1 MTRIEDLTELQP
13 SAGDATTTFVGV
25 DRPASDLS
33 YKVSLQSVIDLVP
46 TTSVPTEVTTQT
58 SNPSGIAPAGAAL
71 GLNSS
76 TGELFFVNAAGVYDQ
91 VPASSN
97 LTEGTMSDASETRV
111 ANFGGKDLDLIGIDD
126 AALTAITSIDLTA
139 PLVQLSSSTIEARG
153 NQSSFR
159 FYDGSD
165 SSYTALRGPATGAGI
180 SLTLPSALPTST
192 KYLVASSS
200 GEMDF
205 VDLPLDSTF
214 KGVFSTLSALQSAH
228 SSASSG
234 DWALLSN
241 PSGASQFA
249 VWDADASPSADWVA
263 VSDSASL
270 PSTNLGATNNTS
282 TSIDV
287 TSSTGTGVTLGS
299 ATTSQSGLLSAADKA
314 SIDAIANIVSGDLP
328 SAAEN
333 RDVNMGSK
341 QLRILSTN
349 QFAVSDI
356 SGSAIQINPDIVLTS
371 SNQIQLNAPTVE
383 AIGSTVQASTIEI
396 KNSTDVHSV
405 SLESPSGLAASQTV
419 EWLDLLPTPSE
430 VSSDSNYL
438 SINDSGKI
446 TLKSASSSASPVWSE
461 VATKDDRPSGV
472 VVGYRAK
479 VLTNLLTYIWDG
491 TDWEVDD
498 FTIRVT
504 ASQWSGLSE
513 VEDGQ
518 VALITD
524 LEVGWAKYSTSN
536 GWQGVI

>member
-13 SAGDATTTFVGV
+13 SAGDATTTYVGV

-97 LTEGTMSDASETRV
+97 LTEGTMSVASENRV

-214 KGVFSTLSALQSAH
+214 KGGFSTLSARQSAH

-371 SNQIQLNAPTVE
+371 STQIQLNAPTVE

>member
-13 SAGDATTTFVGV
+13 SAGDATTTYVGV

-97 LTEGTMSDASETRV
+97 LTEGTMSVASENRV

>member
-13 SAGDATTTFVGV
+13 SAGDATTTYVGV

-58 SNPSGIAPAGAAL
+58 SNPSGIASAGAAL

-97 LTEGTMSDASETRV
+97 LTEGTMSVASENRV

-371 SNQIQLNAPTVE
+371 STQIQLNAPTVE

>member
-13 SAGDATTTFVGV
+13 SAGDATTTYVGV

-97 LTEGTMSDASETRV
+97 LTEGTMSVASENRV

-299 ATTSQSGLLSAADKA
+299 ATTSQSGSTRSAASSCGRTSPA
-314 SIDAIANIVSGDLP
+314 SDYRGCSG
-328 SAAEN
+328 
-333 RDVNMGSK
+333 
-341 QLRILSTN
+341 
-349 QFAVSDI
+349 
-356 SGSAIQINPDIVLTS
+356 
-371 SNQIQLNAPTVE
+371 
-383 AIGSTVQASTIEI
+383 AS
-396 KNSTDVHSV
+396 
-405 SLESPSGLAASQTV
+405 
-419 EWLDLLPTPSE
+419 
-430 VSSDSNYL
+430 
-438 SINDSGKI
+438 
-446 TLKSASSSASPVWSE
+446 
-461 VATKDDRPSGV
+461 
-472 VVGYRAK
+472 
-479 VLTNLLTYIWDG
+479 
-491 TDWEVDD
+491 
-498 FTIRVT
+498 
-504 ASQWSGLSE
+504 
-513 VEDGQ
+513 
-518 VALITD
+518 
-524 LEVGWAKYSTSN
+524 
-536 GWQGVI
+536 

>member
-13 SAGDATTTFVGV
+13 SAGDATTTYVGV

-97 LTEGTMSDASETRV
+97 LTEGTMSVASENRV

-139 PLVQLSSSTIEARG
+139 PLLQLSSSTIEARG

-159 FYDGSD
+159 FYDNSD

-270 PSTNLGATNNTS
+270 PSTNLGTENNTS

-430 VSSDSNYL
+430 VTSDSNYL

-446 TLKSASSSASPVWSE
+446 SLKSASSSASPVWSE

-524 LEVGWAKYSTSN
+524 LEVGWAKYSTAN

>member
-13 SAGDATTTFVGV
+13 SAGDATTTYVGV

-97 LTEGTMSDASETRV
+97 LTEGTMSVASENRV

-371 SNQIQLNAPTVE
+371 STQIQLNAPTVE

-504 ASQWSGLSE
+504 ASQWYGLSE

>member
-13 SAGDATTTFVGV
+13 SAGDATTTYVGV

-97 LTEGTMSDASETRV
+97 LTEGTMSVASENRV

-371 SNQIQLNAPTVE
+371 STQIQLNAPTVE

>member
-13 SAGDATTTFVGV
+13 SAGDATTTYVGV

-97 LTEGTMSDASETRV
+97 LTEGTMSVASENRV

-479 VLTNLLTYIWDG
+479 VLTHLLTYIWDG

-498 FTIRVT
+498 FTLRVT

-524 LEVGWAKYSTSN
+524 LEVGWAKYSTAN

>member
-1 MTRIEDLTELQP
+1 M
-13 SAGDATTTFVGV
+13 
-25 DRPASDLS
+25 
-33 YKVSLQSVIDLVP
+33 SV
-46 TTSVPTEVTTQT
+46 
-58 SNPSGIAPAGAAL
+58 
-71 GLNSS
+71 
-76 TGELFFVNAAGVYDQ
+76 
-91 VPASSN
+91 
-97 LTEGTMSDASETRV
+97 ASENRV

-139 PLVQLSSSTIEARG
+139 PRVQLSSSTIEARG

-165 SSYTALRGPATGAGI
+165 TSYTALRGPATGAGI

-234 DWALLSN
+234 DWALLTN
-241 PSGASQFA
+241 PSGASQYA
-249 VWDADASPSADWVA
+249 DWDADASPSADWVA
-263 VSDSASL
+263 VSDSAAL
-270 PSTNLGATNNTS
+270 PSTNLGTENNTS

-371 SNQIQLNAPTVE
+371 ANQIQLNAPTVE

-430 VSSDSNYL
+430 VTSDSNYL

-446 TLKSASSSASPVWSE
+446 SLKSASSSASPVWSE

-524 LEVGWAKYSTSN
+524 LEVGWAKYSTAN

>member
-13 SAGDATTTFVGV
+13 SAGDATTTYVGV

-97 LTEGTMSDASETRV
+97 LTEGTMSVASENRV

-371 SNQIQLNAPTVE
+371 STQIQLNAPTVE

-518 VALITD
+518 VALITA

>member
-13 SAGDATTTFVGV
+13 SAGDATTTYVGV

-97 LTEGTMSDASETRV
+97 LTEGTMSVASENRV

-159 FYDGSD
+159 FYDGAD

-333 RDVNMGSK
+333 RDVNMGSN

-371 SNQIQLNAPTVE
+371 STQIQLNAPTVE

-405 SLESPSGLAASQTV
+405 SLESPSGLAASLTV

>member
-13 SAGDATTTFVGV
+13 SAGDATTTYVGV

-97 LTEGTMSDASETRV
+97 LTEGTMSVASENRV

-205 VDLPLDSTF
+205 VALPLDSTF

-371 SNQIQLNAPTVE
+371 STQIQLNAPTVE

>member
-1 MTRIEDLTELQP
+1 
-13 SAGDATTTFVGV
+13 
-25 DRPASDLS
+25 
-33 YKVSLQSVIDLVP
+33 
-46 TTSVPTEVTTQT
+46 
-58 SNPSGIAPAGAAL
+58 
-71 GLNSS
+71 
-76 TGELFFVNAAGVYDQ
+76 
-91 VPASSN
+91 
-97 LTEGTMSDASETRV
+97 
-111 ANFGGKDLDLIGIDD
+111 
-126 AALTAITSIDLTA
+126 
-139 PLVQLSSSTIEARG
+139 
-153 NQSSFR
+153 
-159 FYDGSD
+159 
-165 SSYTALRGPATGAGI
+165 
-180 SLTLPSALPTST
+180 
-192 KYLVASSS
+192 
-200 GEMDF
+200 
-205 VDLPLDSTF
+205 
-214 KGVFSTLSALQSAH
+214 
-228 SSASSG
+228 
-234 DWALLSN
+234 
-241 PSGASQFA
+241 
-249 VWDADASPSADWVA
+249 
-263 VSDSASL
+263 
-270 PSTNLGATNNTS
+270 
-282 TSIDV
+282 
-287 TSSTGTGVTLGS
+287 
-299 ATTSQSGLLSAADKA
+299 
-314 SIDAIANIVSGDLP
+314 
-328 SAAEN
+328 
-333 RDVNMGSK
+333 MGSK

>member
-13 SAGDATTTFVGV
+13 SAGDATTTYVGV

-97 LTEGTMSDASETRV
+97 LTEGTMSVASENRV

-524 LEVGWAKYSTSN
+524 LEVGWAKYSTAN